1 MKKFLSLFAATL
13 FAVVFINSCGP
24 DQPAHPLDFAGMDST
39 VSPAD
44 NFFLYANG
52 TWLKNAEIPPSKTG
66 WGSFYIVRDNT
77 LQRIHTIV
85 DSVSALKNL
94 EQGSIEQQVADLYDS
109 AMDSV
114 DIEEKGL
121 APLRGILERIA
132 SLSSPEDVVDE
143 VAREYKNGNGTLF
156 AF

>member
-1 MKKFLSLFAATL
+1 F
-13 FAVVFINSCGP
+13 VFINSCGP

-143 VAREYKNGNGTLF
+143 VAREYKNGNG
-156 AF
+156 